1 MSSMNVIILMGR
13 ITATPE
19 LKHTPSGV
27 PVCTFSIAVDRPK
40 ANNVTDFFNVTAW
53 RNNDEFVCKYFRK
66 GQLMEVHGRLT
77 SRKYTDGNDN
87 KRTAIEIVADQ
98 VSFCGSRNDNTE
110 HRPEQRPQTQ
120 AAAQDEDLIDDDDNP
135 VFGND
140 EYEQISYSDGDL
152 PFGE

>member
-53 RNNDEFVCKYFRK
+53 RNNAEFVCKYFRK
-66 GQLMEVHGRLT
+66 GQLMAVHGRLT

-120 AAAQDEDLIDDDDNP
+120 AAAQYEDLIDDDDNP
-135 VFGND
+135 VFGNE